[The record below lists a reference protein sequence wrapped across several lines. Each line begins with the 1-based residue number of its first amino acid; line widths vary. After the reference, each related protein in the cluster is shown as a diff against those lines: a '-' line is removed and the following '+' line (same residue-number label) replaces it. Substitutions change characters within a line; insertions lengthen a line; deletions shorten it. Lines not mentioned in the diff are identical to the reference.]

1 MRAKMQGLLDAPWD
15 DVRVFLA
22 AHRLRGLGAAASR
35 IGLNTSTVSRR
46 IAALETALGQT
57 LFERTRH
64 GLLPTR
70 AAERVLPAAE
80 AMEAAHARL
89 LRDASDTEIRAEGV
103 VRLSC
108 APGIADSFVA
118 PCLVRLRALHPLID
132 LEIDASIRAV
142 DLTRYEADLAL
153 RSVPPRG
160 AELVVTKIATSRWI
174 VVGAPK
180 LVARLGRLESWSD
193 APWITWDRD
202 LATYGPARWVAQ
214 HAPKA
219 KLALRTSHFATQLEA
234 ASTGLGLVMVPA
246 PYARMHKLV
255 APKYTR
261 ALITSTESW
270 PIDDLW
276 LVGHRISRDVPR
288 VAAVWEFLAKELR
301 DVCR

>member
-1 MRAKMQGLLDAPWD
+1 MQGQLDAPWD

-22 AHRLRGLGAAASR
+22 AHRLRGLGAAATR
-35 IGLNTSTVSRR
+35 LGLNTSTVSRR
-46 IAALETALGQT
+46 IAALEAALGQK

-64 GLLPTR
+64 GLLPMR

-89 LRDASDTEIRAEGV
+89 LRDASDTEVQAEGV

-108 APGIADSFVA
+108 PPGIADSFVA
-118 PCLVRLRALHPLID
+118 PCLVRLRAQHPLID

-153 RSVPPRG
+153 RSVPPQG
-160 AELVVTKIATSRWI
+160 ADLVVTKLATSRWL
-174 VVGAPK
+174 VVGSPK

-202 LATYGPARWVAQ
+202 LAMYGPARWIAQ

-234 ASTGLGLVMVPA
+234 ASTGLGLLMVPA

-255 APKYTR
+255 SPKHAR
-261 ALITSTESW
+261 ALAASTESW
-270 PIDDLW
+270 PVDDLW

-288 VAAVWEFLAKELR
+288 IAAVWDFLAKELR